1 MTLIWDIETGPLDDE
16 LVAKFSPQFTPPPH
30 PGEFNPASVKVGNLK
45 DQAKIAAKIEEARAA
60 HADAAANY
68 EMTVASAKATH
79 LASCIANAALSPLTG
94 RVLAIG
100 FQTEKG
106 VAIEDGGG
114 DEEDLLNRFWA
125 MVAKC
130 RAVAGGPKK
139 MVGANIFGFDLP
151 FLMRRSWILQV
162 DPPSSVITGR
172 YFSPMFIDLCEVWLC
187 GQRFGSGISASLD
200 TMARA
205 LGVGEKPADVTG
217 ADFAKLWG
225 GTAEEKWMAVGYLKN
240 DLAMTSRVAERL
252 GVG

>member
-1 MTLIWDIETGPLDDE
+1 MLIWDIETGPLDDE
-16 LVAKFSPQFTPPPH
+16 FVAKFSPEFTPPPH
-30 PGEFNPASVKVGNLK
+30 PGEFSPASVKTGNLK
-45 DQAKIAAKIEEARAA
+45 DAAKIAAKIEDARAA
-60 HADAAANY
+60 HADAVANY
-68 EMTVASAKATH
+68 EMTVASAKAAH
-79 LASCIANAALSPLTG
+79 LADCLANAALSPLTG

-130 RAVAGGPKK
+130 RANAGSPRK
-139 MVGANIFGFDLP
+139 MVGVNIFGFDLP
-151 FLMRRSWILQV
+151 FLIRRSWILQV
-162 DPPSSVITGR
+162 DVPGSVITGR

-187 GQRFGSGISASLD
+187 GQRFGQVPASLD

-205 LGVGEKPADVTG
+205 LGVGEKPPGVTG

-225 GTAEEKWMAVGYLKN
+225 GTADERGRAVEYLKN